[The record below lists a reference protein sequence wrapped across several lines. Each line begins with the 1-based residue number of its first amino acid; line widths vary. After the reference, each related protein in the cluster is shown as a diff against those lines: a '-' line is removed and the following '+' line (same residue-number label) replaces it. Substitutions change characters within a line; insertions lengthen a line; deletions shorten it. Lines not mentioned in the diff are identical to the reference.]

1 MRKEVLLMNPVI
13 TKNLIK
19 QGGKILVKVG
29 EIVLPLISGYY
40 AKKELD
46 DMVSKKVAE
55 EVSKAMQNK

>member
-1 MRKEVLLMNPVI
+1 MNPVI